1 MIVKKLLENWNK
13 YLITESSLS
22 RVYGHIVEHDSA
34 ILTAFRNEYS
44 RKENYERNR
53 ELKAQLLSMGYGVTK
68 VDGSYIEN
76 FETPQAIEVSE
87 QSFFVS
93 NRADDPA
100 FFDSIESFGQ
110 RYEQDSVLIIPMG
123 GKGAYLIGTREGNEF
138 PPFGERITVGDLK
151 MGREDEFMSKVKGRP
166 IVFKEE
172 LDTYEKLSRNSKWAV
187 KKMVEQVKYLSR
199 EDK

>member
-1 MIVKKLLENWNK
+1 MKELLENWNK
-13 YLITESSLS
+13 YLIAESSLS
-22 RVYGHIVEHDSA
+22 RVYGHIMEHDSA

-44 RKENYERNR
+44 RKQNYERNR

-93 NRADDPA
+93 NRADDSA
-100 FFDSIESFGQ
+100 FFDSMESFGQ
-110 RYEQDSVLIIPMG
+110 QYEQDSVLIIPMS
-123 GKGAYLIGTREGNEF
+123 GKGAYLIGTREGNDF

-151 MGREDEFMSKVKGRP
+151 MGREDEFMSKVGGRP

-187 KKMVEQVKYLSR
+187 KKLL
-199 EDK
+199 DG